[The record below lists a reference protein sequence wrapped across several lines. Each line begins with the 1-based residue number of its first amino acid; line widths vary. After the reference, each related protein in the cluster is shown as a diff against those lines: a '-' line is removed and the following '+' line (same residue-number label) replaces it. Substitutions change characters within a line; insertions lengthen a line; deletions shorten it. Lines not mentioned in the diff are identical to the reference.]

1 MSKEKQDTLKG
12 RKVFVYLRV
21 STEEQ
26 TGTLATQEQSVMEGL
41 KNLGFTGKPEVFS
54 EQASGTKIDR
64 PQLQAMLAAAKA
76 SKRPAVIVVRDIQ
89 RFARD
94 PYDLGELYNP
104 LKALDIPIM
113 SINEPIITGTRKK
126 PSPAADLLA
135 PILVAAGGQEVQTR
149 LKQTLQ
155 GVAASREKGIFAGT
169 PLSLFPDE
177 ALEPRREQL
186 RLLEAGVGQTDGA
199 RRLGKSTSYWRK
211 NRDLMQ
217 KYADAGVL
225 DDWLDTIDLIR
236 AMEQE
241 KGEGK
246 GPKAGVKMKIVRRMT
261 SGYLNDPIGLKEFK
275 PTQADLDEYFTNFNQ
290 YKPKRR
296 K

>member
-1 MSKEKQDTLKG
+1 
-12 RKVFVYLRV
+12 
-21 STEEQ
+21 
-26 TGTLATQEQSVMEGL
+26 
-41 KNLGFTGKPEVFS
+41 
-54 EQASGTKIDR
+54 
-64 PQLQAMLAAAKA
+64 
-76 SKRPAVIVVRDIQ
+76 
-89 RFARD
+89 
-94 PYDLGELYNP
+94 
-104 LKALDIPIM
+104 
-113 SINEPIITGTRKK
+113 
-126 PSPAADLLA
+126 
-135 PILVAAGGQEVQTR
+135 
-149 LKQTLQ
+149 
-155 GVAASREKGIFAGT
+155 
-169 PLSLFPDE
+169 
-177 ALEPRREQL
+177 
-186 RLLEAGVGQTDGA
+186 
-199 RRLGKSTSYWRK
+199 
-211 NRDLMQ
+211 MQ